1 MLLGMLFHILDV
13 LGLVLG
19 VERSDLSFD
28 GLLKVGLLQ
37 EGADHDQ
44 DLLDGQLRAPEITE
58 PLIAHVSIL
67 GVDVRMIDGS
77 LEDQLLK

>member
-1 MLLGMLFHILDV
+1 MLFHILDV

-44 DLLDGQLRAPEITE
+44 DLLDGQLRAPEIAE